1 MPVIPDFNKTSEG
14 LRYIK
19 EVDDFSSPVKYFTT
33 RATDRVNGTKYQMI
47 MGLDIRFLR
56 LISPGSVVEVTTP

>member
-14 LRYIK
+14 LRYMK

-47 MGLDIRFLR
+47 MGLDVSILR
-56 LISPGSVVEVTTP
+56 KIAPGNVIEVVYP